1 MRPELIHLT
10 QMGAIRVCILFH
22 LLLSGI
28 RATAADDFLTAL
40 QRRDWHAASRLAN
53 RADDAATDRSRLIDG
68 FRLCLSGAYA
78 EAQRTFHTLLQSDD
92 SLTRALA
99 IEADGQLL
107 LLAGEWNALAD
118 LPATPGA
125 DTSGQAAERAF
136 YRFFGRH
143 ERQTV
148 RFDRDS
154 STVPMPLR
162 VSENPTLEAV
172 INGRKARACWD
183 TGAGICILSSSL
195 ASKLQVRTDGDVTAP
210 VSSASAKQLR
220 MQAGII
226 DSIRIGAITWRNVP
240 CGILDDRLLEF
251 RVAGIR
257 VAGFKAILGWP
268 LMQSVDMTL
277 DFAAERLTLRRPQP
291 ATQPRNLSWYGI
303 PQVTTML
310 EGCQDTLL
318 FQIDFGGY
326 PTQAFAAMIGRIQD
340 SSRID
345 SIETR
350 IGGAG
355 GFTNYRA
362 ATFSQ
367 VTLKAGGRSR
377 AHTRLVE
384 RIESGNLNGVRP
396 EGVFGVAFVEE
407 HRVRMDFTNG
417 VFMVE

>member
-10 QMGAIRVCILFH
+10 QMGAVRIFLLFHILFACT
-22 LLLSGI
+22 
-28 RATAADDFLTAL
+28 RANAAEDFLAAL
-40 QRRDWHAASRLAN
+40 QRRDWPEAYRLAERSDD
-53 RADDAATDRSRLIDG
+53 RAADRKRLADG
-68 FRLCLSGAYA
+68 FRLCLSGAYD
-78 EAQRTFHTLLQSDD
+78 EAQRTFHSLLQSDD
-92 SLTRALA
+92 SLSRALA
-99 IEADGQLL
+99 LEADGQLL
-107 LLAGEWNALAD
+107 FLAGEWNALAD
-118 LPATPGA
+118 LPAASGA
-125 DTSGQAAERAF
+125 DTSGQHEERTF
-136 YRFFGRH
+136 YRFFGKY
-143 ERQTV
+143 EPLSI
-148 RFDRDS
+148 RFDHDS

-162 VSENPTLEAV
+162 VSENPTLDAD

-195 ASKLQVRTDGDVTAP
+195 ASKLRVRTAAEATAP

-220 MQAGII
+220 MLAGII
-226 DSIRIGAITWRNVP
+226 DSIRIGGVTWQNVP
-240 CGILDDRLLEF
+240 CGILDDRWLEF

-257 VAGFKAILGWP
+257 VAGFKTILGWP

-303 PQVTTML
+303 PQVTTMM

-326 PTQAFAAMIGRIQD
+326 PTQAFAAMHGRIQD

-355 GFTNYRA
+355 GFTNYHA

-367 VTLKAGGRSR
+367 VTLKAGSRSR

-417 VFMVE
+417 VFMIE